1 MTQFEQYRWEDR
13 VLRKGSWKVN
23 LAVGAAA
30 FGVLTVACLD
40 PRGSPWAGPSVSPQS
55 NGTTVAEIGL
65 PQREAPPE
73 MRGAIPEHLDG
84 AIVTSSWTGPL
95 SPLRCKECWS
105 NLTGGVG
112 FSSIPIHA
120 DDS

>member
-40 PRGSPWAGPSVSPQS
+40 SRGGPWAAPSVSPQS

-65 PQREAPPE
+65 PQREAPTA
-73 MRGAIPEHLDG
+73 MRGATPEHLDG
-84 AIVTSSWTGPL
+84 AVVTSSLQGMLDFVNW
-95 SPLRCKECWS
+95 RRR
-105 NLTGGVG
+105 
-112 FSSIPIHA
+112 F
-120 DDS
+120 